1 MVEYGEMA
9 EWSNAADSVIYG
21 TRSGQLCKKQ
31 CFLNRL
37 RGCRSWLNMERWQS
51 GRMRQTRSFME
62 REAVNSVKKQ
72 CFFKQIER
80 LSLLVEYGEM
90 AEWSNAA
97 DSKSVV
103 RFFRTVSSNLTLSAI
118 R

>member
-1 MVEYGEMA
+1 
-9 EWSNAADSVIYG
+9 
-21 TRSGQLCKKQ
+21 
-31 CFLNRL
+31 
-37 RGCRSWLNMERWQS
+37 
-51 GRMRQTRSFME
+51 MRQTRSFME

-97 DSKSVV
+97 DSVIYGTRSGQLCKKNVV
-103 RFFRTVSSNLTLSAI
+103 FFERIERRRIWLNKERWQSGRMRQTRNLLCDFFVP
-118 R
+118 